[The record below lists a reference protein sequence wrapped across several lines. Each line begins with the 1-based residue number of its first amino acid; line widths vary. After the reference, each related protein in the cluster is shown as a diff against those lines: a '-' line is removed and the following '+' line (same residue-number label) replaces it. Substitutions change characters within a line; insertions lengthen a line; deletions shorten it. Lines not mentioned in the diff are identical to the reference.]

1 MPKRDTDALTPQ
13 EVTRVIQA
21 LPEAGWLRL
30 HKVAQA
36 LCRHTGFDPEDLLQ
50 EAFQR
55 ALDGSRRCPR
65 DVDVVRFL
73 AGAMRSIA
81 SDWTKARRRR
91 LDAGVTAVAVVALA
105 EVTQATDPSAGAD
118 ELVASAQ
125 DAGYTGQAILA
136 LFADDLIAQ
145 RLVAGIMEGLQGK
158 ELRILTSLSETA
170 FASKRRLIR
179 RRVDKANRDGE
190 FNR

>member
-1 MPKRDTDALTPQ
+1 MPNREPDASLTLA
-13 EVTRVIQA
+13 ETTRLIGA

-30 HKVAQA
+30 HRVAHA
-36 LCRHTGFDPEDLLQ
+36 LCRHTGFDPEDLLH

-65 DVDVVRFL
+65 HVAITRFL

-81 SDWTKARRRR
+81 SDWSKARRRR
-91 LDAGVTAVAVVALA
+91 PEVGIRVGIVLEAVARTA
-105 EVTQATDPSAGAD
+105 DPGETPD
-118 ELVASAQ
+118 ELLANAQ
-125 DAGYTGQAILA
+125 DGARMRRAILA

-145 RLVAGIMEGLQGK
+145 RLVEGIMDGLRGE
-158 ELRILTSLSETA
+158 ELRFLAGLGESA

-179 RRVDKANRDGE
+179 RRIDKAYRDKE
-190 FNR
+190 FNS